1 MRNSFYYHL
10 LRKIL
15 WFYFCGRSA
24 FGRRSLVKVSTTL
37 LLGHIIHN
45 QKELLSKQT
54 IKMNVDKK
62 GENVIQI
69 GYGPAY
75 SVEKYNTF
83 VNSLSKRAR
92 REKILHKHDD
102 MSD

>member
-1 MRNSFYYHL
+1 
-10 LRKIL
+10 
-15 WFYFCGRSA
+15 
-24 FGRRSLVKVSTTL
+24 
-37 LLGHIIHN
+37 
-45 QKELLSKQT
+45 
-54 IKMNVDKK
+54 MNVDKK